1 MFLCILL
8 HDVCEVYGH
17 KTTTFLHGAFSTLAE
32 AQTAMLKYYNS
43 IDDKEKDSYHDV
55 IHGESVYMATD
66 ELYILEITLGNDT
79 RPNYTKFTPP
89 PLSIRYDE

>member
-1 MFLCILL
+1 MFLCIIL
-8 HDVCEVYGH
+8 HDVCEVYGY

-32 AQTAMLKYYNS
+32 AQTAMLKHYNS
-43 IDDKEKDSYHDV
+43 LDERNKSCFHDSDC
-55 IHGESVYMATD
+55 GEYISTATRN
-66 ELYILEITLGNDT
+66 LYVLEFTLGNDT